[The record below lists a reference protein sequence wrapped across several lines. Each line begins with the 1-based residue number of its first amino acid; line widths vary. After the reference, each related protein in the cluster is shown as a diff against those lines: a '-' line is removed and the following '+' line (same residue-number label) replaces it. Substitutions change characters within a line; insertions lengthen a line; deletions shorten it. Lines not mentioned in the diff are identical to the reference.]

1 MKNSLLMQGFSLKG
15 LTLRNRVVMAP
26 MLSRL
31 CNTDGSVSQQ
41 LIDYYVERAKGG
53 AGLIIIEYCYID
65 QKESKA
71 RHGQL
76 GVYHDRLIA
85 GLAELAESIQ
95 ECGAKAVLQ
104 ICHAGRS
111 SSVKFTGLE
120 PIAPSAIPNYA
131 NETPWEMSEEE
142 IESTVQAF
150 AEAAYRA
157 KAAGFDGVELHG
169 GHGYLIAQFLSPYT
183 NIRQDRYGQDR
194 GLFGL
199 QVLDRVRSR
208 VGQDYVVGFRIS
220 GTNYAGRA
228 DREDAQEFSVRL
240 ERHGVDYIHVSG
252 GSAETGQNIV
262 IPVYLPQGHLLH
274 LAQGI
279 KQKVHVPVIAVGA
292 IHDPGL
298 AEEALQSGKA
308 DLIAM
313 GRALISDPAL
323 PDKVRADRLDDI
335 RPCLRCNEG
344 CRSRMM
350 EDKTQ
355 RCAVNAEVG
364 RERLL
369 RIRPASNP
377 ARLCHRRRAGRAGSS

>member
-85 GLAELAESIQ
+85 GLADLAESIQ

-131 NETPWEMSEEE
+131 NETPREMSEEE

-220 GTNYAGRA
+220 GDEFMQGGLTA
-228 DREDAQEFSVRL
+228 EDAQEFSVRL
-240 ERHGVDYIHVSG
+240 ERHGVEYIHVSG
-252 GSAETGQNIV
+252 GSAETGAEHSNPGLI
-262 IPVYLPQGHLLH
+262 YLK
-274 LAQGI
+274 GI
-279 KQKVHVPVIAVGA
+279 SSIWRKGSNKRCNVPVIAVGA
-292 IHDPGL
+292 NPRP
-298 AEEALQSGKA
+298 
-308 DLIAM
+308 
-313 GRALISDPAL
+313 RA
-323 PDKVRADRLDDI
+323 
-335 RPCLRCNEG
+335 
-344 CRSRMM
+344 CR
-350 EDKTQ
+350 
-355 RCAVNAEVG
+355 
-364 RERLL
+364 
-369 RIRPASNP
+369 
-377 ARLCHRRRAGRAGSS
+377 